1 MDRDASGELEGQ
13 MSINELL
20 EEPIGAV
27 PIQLALPMVVQIKPG
42 RFWRVS

>member
-1 MDRDASGELEGQ
+1 MDGDASGELEGQ

-27 PIQLALPMVVQIKPG
+27 PIQVALPIVVQI
-42 RFWRVS
+42 